1 MSRSDNIGLHR
12 GGPGQGACPARQAPG
27 PSRHRRRRARRDPC
41 GKGSAR
47 PPAGPRAHP
56 RPARRHLGDRAVG
69 HQRVLVLCR
78 GPRRG
83 LAGPDRAG
91 GRTRRGACRAMGGLP
106 HRRRGSGGAA
116 DRAGRSRLCP
126 RQTRRGLRR
135 PMAPPSAS
143 GTPAGGTRLDRR
155 IDYRFNDPELLDQ
168 ALAHRSWCAEQGG
181 LTSNERL
188 EFLGDAVL
196 GLVVAEYA
204 YRIRPELSD
213 GLMSKVRASVVNTRV
228 LAEVA
233 LDLEIAE
240 HLRLGRGE
248 DQSGGRSKGSILAA
262 AVGEPGESDHKSRLQ
277 EESVRLGKG
286 VPRYEVEGFGPDHAR
301 RYLATVY
308 VAGQRLGTGEGRSK
322 KDAEQVAAQ
331 AACGSLEV
339 ERGGG
344 DA

>member
-1 MSRSDNIGLHR
+1 
-12 GGPGQGACPARQAPG
+12 
-27 PSRHRRRRARRDPC
+27 
-41 GKGSAR
+41 
-47 PPAGPRAHP
+47 
-56 RPARRHLGDRAVG
+56 
-69 HQRVLVLCR
+69 
-78 GPRRG
+78 
-83 LAGPDRAG
+83 
-91 GRTRRGACRAMGGLP
+91 
-106 HRRRGSGGAA
+106 
-116 DRAGRSRLCP
+116 
-126 RQTRRGLRR
+126 
-135 PMAPPSAS
+135 MAPPSAS

-155 IDYRFNDPELLDQ
+155 IAYRFNDPELLDQ

-248 DQSGGRSKGSILAA
+248 DQSGGRSKESILADATEALIGAVYLDGGLAEAERLILSLLRDRITA